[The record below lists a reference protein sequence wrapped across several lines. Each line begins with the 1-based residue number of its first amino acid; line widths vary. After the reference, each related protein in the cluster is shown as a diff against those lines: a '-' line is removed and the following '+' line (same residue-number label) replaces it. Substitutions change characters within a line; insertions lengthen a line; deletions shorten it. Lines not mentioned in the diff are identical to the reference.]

1 MEQGRVRARYMMVTV
16 IQISMVR
23 RVPVMSSLALKERS
37 GMDDGRALGQGD
49 EFTGQA
55 YPAM

>member
-37 GMDDGRALGQGD
+37 GMDDGRALDQGD

-55 YPAM
+55 YPTM